1 MEIKQMNS
9 KKFKFKHSIRAWVSK
24 PTRPNQQLGL
34 SCLSLSSPCLTSMS
48 RKSKTSL
55 LKGRVGVGGG
65 DGASTKFWT
74 SSTSYEGSS
83 NIVEGVANMST
94 VRTWIGLSFGT
105 LNIHEKKRNMRTCK
119 KLQSK
124 KIEMQTNKLEAN
136 IEFTHTT
143 NQNLAS
149 PSSRG
154 EEQKWTLV
162 VGQLAG
168 KCAFA
173 QAHAWKGG
181 ETLRCRWPTRAPQ
194 YGVEWSGKQWH
205 NP

>member
-1 MEIKQMNS
+1 MNS

-34 SCLSLSSPCLTSMS
+34 SCLSVSSPCLAFMS

-65 DGASTKFWT
+65 DGPPRNDGQAQHHTKEAQTLLRGLQTCLQWGHGLGFPLELWT
-74 SSTSYEGSS
+74 YMT
-83 NIVEGVANMST
+83 
-94 VRTWIGLSFGT
+94 R
-105 LNIHEKKRNMRTCK
+105 KKMRTCK

-136 IEFTHTT
+136 IELTLAT

-181 ETLRCRWPTRAPQ
+181 ETLRCQWPTRAPQ
-194 YGVEWSGKQWH
+194 YGVEWSGNQWQ